1 MVKVKKSNSNEQHSD
16 IFSETFLSKYGKIIE
31 NGEKVLNDLMELK
44 VVSLSPALDL
54 ALGGGIREGSMVV
67 MTGDPKT
74 GKTTT
79 ALYFAAKCQALG
91 KNVLY
96 FNTEG
101 RITKENFTGIKG
113 LDPSKITIVQST
125 DDQPLVS
132 AEMYL
137 NSLEHCIKNIP
148 ELVCIIDSASNM
160 VPQEELDGEIRTGV
174 RNALPRLLS
183 MFCKRISGD
192 VHRNKAI
199 LIFITHNITNTAPA
213 SKYSPSKVADCGVM
227 VQYQAGTNMVI
238 THRGKWEVPADSGN
252 HVGQIANWTIK
263 TSASGGKPNST
274 AESWIRYG
282 LGIDEIQEIAQL
294 ATQFSLIKKKG
305 AWYEISQFID
315 NKNVEPIR
323 EFLTKKKID
332 LENEEAVAKCFKFQ
346 GMENMTNFLKE
357 NEDLANFLYNVIKEV
372 LL

>member
-1 MVKVKKSNSNEQHSD
+1 MAKTLKKTDSNE
-16 IFSETFLSKYGKIIE
+16 IFSGDFLEKYGKIIE
-31 NGEKVLNDLMELK
+31 NGQKVLDDLLELK
-44 VVSLSPALDL
+44 VISISPALDL
-54 ALGGGIREGSMVV
+54 ALGGGLREGSMVV
-67 MTGDPKT
+67 MTGDPKS
-74 GKTTT
+74 GKTTSS
-79 ALYFAAKCQALG
+79 LYFAAKCQALG
-91 KNVLY
+91 KNVIY

-125 DDQPLVS
+125 DEKPLVS

-137 NSLEHCIKNIP
+137 NSLEHCIKNVP
-148 ELVCIIDSASNM
+148 DLVCIIDSASNM

-213 SKYSPSKVADCGVM
+213 SRYSPSKVADCGVM
-227 VQYQAGTNMVI
+227 IQYQAGTNMVI
-238 THRGKWEVPADSGN
+238 THRGKWEVPAESGN
-252 HVGQIANWTIK
+252 HVGQIANWLIK
-263 TSASGGKPNST
+263 TSAAGGKPNST

-282 LGIDEIQEIAQL
+282 VGIDEVQEIAQL
-294 ATQFSLIKKKG
+294 AAQFSLIKKKG
-305 AWYEISQFID
+305 SWYVISSFVQ
-315 NKNVEPIR
+315 NKDKDPIKS
-323 EFLTKKKID
+323 F
-332 LENEEAVAKCFKFQ
+332 LENQKINLTDEESVIKSFQFQ
-346 GMENMTNFLKE
+346 GMEKVTNFLKE
-357 NEDLANFLYNVIKEV
+357 NENLAMFLYSIIKNE